1 MNFFFI
7 RFRERCQ
14 ILKRFGGFTSC
25 VCLKKNLLGVCNSC
39 SPIDYIQNSN
49 EEKKEEKKIT
59 KWIVCLLAT
68 PRKIQVNFVQRYTSA
83 KYMML
88 NERTRPFVSSSV
100 QPHHPFIKYQ
110 CLLNSISVYSQR
122 FQFIFRAPH
131 AKRRRKIG
139 EKSWV
144 CPFKTNTLFFV
155 KQSK

>member
-25 VCLKKNLLGVCNSC
+25 VCLKKESFRCVQQLLSHRLH
-39 SPIDYIQNSN
+39 SKFKWR
-49 EEKKEEKKIT
+49 EEKRKKIT
-59 KWIVCLLAT
+59 KWMVCLLAT

-88 NERTRPFVSSSV
+88 NERTRPFDSSSV

-131 AKRRRKIG
+131 AKRRKIVK
-139 EKSWV
+139 KSWV